1 MIEEKVGL
9 LDEIRSRFAQVDA
22 CPVQG
27 ERIFFENAGGSL
39 TLRSVIETSARMAA
53 IPDNQGR
60 ANAGSKDLDRQIQDA
75 KAKAQSF
82 FNAKSGQ
89 VFVGESGTE
98 LLFRLLSAACLGVEK
113 PGIVLGSTLEHPS
126 SRSAVARWA
135 AIAGLEDVAV
145 PHNDATGTVSVEDY
159 LPKITPDLQIATIIH
174 TSPITGM
181 GVDIA
186 SITKAI
192 RKVAPDCFVI
202 VDGIQHAAHGGI
214 DVSAAD
220 VDGYVISPYKMFSRH
235 GYGMAWI
242 SDRLAKLPHNALIGG
257 PEENWEMGTRDTGS
271 YATFSDVVDYLS
283 WLGAHFTDS
292 RDLRGRIEAAGD
304 AMKAQEAA
312 LVKAMIYGT
321 GNQKGLAELEGVTII
336 GGEDNPA
343 REGLVCLS
351 VSGVASADV
360 VQQLN
365 DRGIRTHV
373 RKADHYS
380 GNILR
385 PLGLDSAVRVSLAH
399 YNSRAEVAK
408 FLVAM
413 RDIIEVD

>member
-22 CPVQG
+22 CPIEG

-60 ANAGSKDLDRQIQDA
+60 TNAGSKDLERQIQDA
-75 KAKAQSF
+75 KAKAQTF
-82 FNAKSGQ
+82 FNAKGGQ

-98 LLFRLLSAACLGVEK
+98 LLFRLLSAACLGVKK

-135 AIAGLEDVAV
+135 AIAELKDVAV
-145 PHNDATGTVSVEDY
+145 PHNDTTGTVSVEDY
-159 LPKITPDLQIATIIH
+159 LPEITPDVRIATIIH

-186 SITKAI
+186 RITKAI
-192 RKVAPDCFVI
+192 RKVAPDCLVI

-214 DVSAAD
+214 DVSEAD

-257 PEENWEMGTRDTGS
+257 PEANWEMGTRDTGS

-292 RDLRGRIEAAGD
+292 RDIRGRIEAAGE

-312 LVKAMIYGT
+312 LVKAMIYGI

-399 YNSRAEVAK
+399 YNSRAEVAT
-408 FLVAM
+408 FLTAM
-413 RDIIEVD
+413 RDIIKG